1 MPFELGLAIGRTQR
15 RRPRHEWFVFEARRF
30 RLQRSLSDL
39 NGTDPYIH
47 RAQPR
52 QVLVELTNAL
62 VRADRQPTI
71 EELTEVYRVLRR
83 GAARIREANA
93 GLYGARAFRDL
104 VVLAT
109 DFVEH
114 ELVS

>member
-71 EELTEVYRVLRR
+71 EELTEINRVLRR
-83 GAARIREANA
+83 GPREFARPMPACMEPVHSEISSSWRRI
-93 GLYGARAFRDL
+93 LWS
-104 VVLAT
+104 T
-109 DFVEH
+109 
-114 ELVS
+114 S